1 MGPRAVTERV
11 RRPAER
17 LTPLTHMVVMQT
29 GVGPGARG
37 EKKKQQW
44 AECWVLGPS
53 VFPVSLFFLFFPFL
67 FSFKF

>member
-1 MGPRAVTERV
+1 
-11 RRPAER
+11 
-17 LTPLTHMVVMQT
+17 MVVMQT